1 MSNDLSDLLTADFG
15 FDVSRGNY
23 ADCTPLNIFGFNNTL
38 STDFETIWNDSTAY
52 VFPTQALEMTLVST
66 SGSDTMDVLISGL
79 DAQYHMISEVV
90 TLTGTSPVTTDKLF
104 FRINSVVI
112 LSGSNVGNI
121 TVKNGTVTYGFIGP
135 EIGLTQACVYTVPA
149 GHALYIF
156 RITANSATATGSQYV
171 TIRNYTKSHTGR
183 ILRVASA
190 TMGHSQVD
198 YNRQIPFKVDEKTDF
213 QFEAKSSSSS
223 NVVAMFI
230 EGILQ
235 NKVPGSL

>member
-23 ADCTPLNIFGFNNTL
+23 SDCTPLNIFGFNNALGTG
-38 STDFETIWNDSTAY
+38 FETVWNDSTAY

-66 SGSDTMDVLISGL
+66 SGSDTMEVLISGL
-79 DAQYHMISEVV
+79 DAQYYMISEVV
-90 TLTGTSPVTTDKLF
+90 TLTGTSAVTTDKLF
-104 FRINSVVI
+104 FRINSAVI
-112 LSGSNVGNI
+112 LSGSNAGNI
-121 TVKNGTVTYGFIGP
+121 TITNGAVTYGFIGTG
-135 EIGLTQACVYTVPA
+135 IGLTQACVYTVPA

-156 RITANSATATGSQYV
+156 RITANSATATGAQYV
-171 TIRNYTKSHTGR
+171 TIRNYTKTQTGR

-190 TMGHSQVD
+190 TLSSSQVD
-198 YNRQIPFKVDEKTDF
+198 YNRQIPFKIDEKTDF
-213 QFEAKSSSSS
+213 QFEAKSSAST
-223 NVVAMFI
+223 NVIAMFV